1 MVTGTSMRRMTAGVT
16 SSISIRIS
24 AISAMLCELANR
36 HVAHA
41 IASIQLQR
49 AARGDQHLVQTF
61 AAQLMRKQH
70 VVDVPFELGRGALI
84 ARLELG
90 TNVSALFAA
99 QRHQPA
105 AKGLLLALI
114 LQEAGDE
121 IVAHSGIGEAGR

>member
-41 IASIQLQR
+41 IASIQQLQR

-90 TNVSALFAA
+90 ANVSALFAA
-99 QRHQPA
+99 
-105 AKGLLLALI
+105 
-114 LQEAGDE
+114 
-121 IVAHSGIGEAGR
+121 